1 MVVFKGKSEPEVLE
15 DMDVFEGVNLAQIR
29 LARNSLSVVKV
40 TTHKN
45 LCSCYRILE
54 EINTSIAG
62 FTELSIVHESRAL
75 DKELML

>member
-1 MVVFKGKSEPEVLE
+1 MSEPEVLE

-45 LCSCYRILE
+45 LCSCYHILE
-54 EINTSIAG
+54 EINTGIAG